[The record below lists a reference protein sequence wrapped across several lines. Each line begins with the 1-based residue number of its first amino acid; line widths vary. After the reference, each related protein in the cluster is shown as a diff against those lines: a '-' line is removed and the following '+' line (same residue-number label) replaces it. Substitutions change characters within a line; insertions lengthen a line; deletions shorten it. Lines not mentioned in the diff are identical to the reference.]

1 MKPIRLTRHARLQ
14 AEERGATEDEVRD
27 AIRHGVRE
35 PVRAGRWLCRHNL
48 PFNSEWGGTVYAV
61 KQVAPV
67 IQEETDEI
75 VVITVYTF
83 YF

>member
-1 MKPIRLTRHARLQ
+1 MKPIPLTRHASEQ
-14 AEERGATEDEVRD
+14 ALERGASEAEVHE
-27 AIRHGVRE
+27 AITKGSRRPAKKGRE
-35 PVRAGRWLCRHNL
+35 LCRYN
-48 PFNSEWGGTVYAV
+48 FAFGRQWQGKAYAI

-67 IQEETDEI
+67 IQEEPTEI